1 MSVPARNLLQLLSA
15 SAALLLLAAALNFA
29 VDPLQL
35 FRPSLLFQ
43 PMYSNDVRLQN
54 AGLIQSQD
62 FDTVFMGTSL
72 GIHFR
77 QSEIDRALGGRS
89 IKLTMQ
95 GSSSHEQAFVLEEA
109 LSQRHPKRIVWE
121 MDDFI
126 FCDAPEIDADVYLPS
141 GLYRHDPEGIAGY
154 LFSGAMARESAWMLL
169 RAIPYAQPAV
179 DRLAKFSI
187 SDVDDINALA
197 RDADVA
203 ALYNAKNAFASFVH
217 ITDPA
222 RAAYLGEGYGYEAE
236 VRNFE
241 RDAAVLI
248 ARHPDMRFD
257 IYFPPY
263 SILQWVAMRD
273 ASPATLKIVY
283 DLTEHVAR
291 RLTQFPNVRLFDFRA
306 IKEITHD
313 LGNYI
318 DVIHHSP
325 EIDLKVLSML
335 AGGEYLVD
343 RAAPTASL
351 EKLKAQVEAYRVER

>member
-1 MSVPARNLLQLLSA
+1 MSIPATNLLRLLSA
-15 SAALLLLAAALNFA
+15 SAAMLLLAAALNFA

-35 FRPSLLFQ
+35 FRPSRLLQ
-43 PMYSNDVRLQN
+43 PMYSDHVRLQN

-72 GIHFR
+72 AIHYR
-77 QSEIDRALGGRS
+77 QSDIDRALGGRS
-89 IKLTMQ
+89 VKLTMQ
-95 GSSSHEQAFVLEEA
+95 GSSSHEQAFVLEETVR
-109 LSQRHPKRIVWE
+109 QRHPKRIVWE

-126 FCDAPEIDADVYLPS
+126 FCDAPEIDADIYLPS
-141 GLYRHDPEGIAGY
+141 GLYRRDPKAIAGY
-154 LFSGAMARESAWMLL
+154 LFSGAMARESAWMLF
-169 RAIPYAQPAV
+169 RALPHLQPAV
-179 DRLAKFSI
+179 DRVAKFSI

-197 RDADVA
+197 RDTDVA
-203 ALYNAKNAFASFVH
+203 ALYNAKNAFASFVR

-222 RAAYLGEGYGYEAE
+222 RAAWLGEGYGYESE

-241 RDAAVLI
+241 RDAAALI
-248 ARHPDMRFD
+248 ARHPEVQFD

-306 IKEITHD
+306 IREITHNF
-313 LGNYI
+313 GNYS

-325 EIDLKVLSML
+325 DIDLKVLSML
-335 AGGEYLVD
+335 ATGEHLVD
-343 RAAPTASL
+343 PAAPTASL
-351 EKLKAQVEAYRVER
+351 DRLKAQVEAYKVER